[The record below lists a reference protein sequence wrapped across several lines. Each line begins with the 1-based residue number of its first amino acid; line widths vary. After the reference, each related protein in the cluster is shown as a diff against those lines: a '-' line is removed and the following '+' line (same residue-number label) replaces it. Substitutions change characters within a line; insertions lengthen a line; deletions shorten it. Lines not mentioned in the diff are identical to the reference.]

1 MLAPIITDPLFYVFC
16 IPAVIFLGLSK
27 GGLAGLGTAATP
39 LLSLYLPPLEAA
51 ALLLPILICQDVISV
66 YVYRREWS
74 ATNLR
79 ILVPGALVGLGLG
92 WLLAAYV
99 SDDAIRLLI
108 GIISLAFLGS
118 VWLRPASPTPR
129 PATALRGLFW
139 GGLSGFTSFASQSG
153 APPYQVFVL
162 PQQLPKMV
170 YVGTTT
176 IFFASL
182 NAMKVLPYLMLGQFS
197 GKNFATSLVL
207 LPIAV
212 IANFAGIWTVRS
224 LPTAVFFRITYVLLF
239 VLGCLLVWQGGSHVL
254 LGHG

>member
-1 MLAPIITDPLFYVFC
+1 MLAPIITDPLFYLFC

-27 GGLAGLGTAATP
+27 GGLAGAGTASTP

-51 ALLLPILICQDVISV
+51 ALLLPILICQDAISV

-74 ATNLR
+74 GANLR
-79 ILVPGALVGLGLG
+79 VLIPGAVIGLGLG
-92 WLLAAYV
+92 WLLAAHV

-108 GIISLAFLGS
+108 GIISLAFLAS
-118 VWLRPASPTPR
+118 VWARRAPPEPR
-129 PATALRGLFW
+129 PATTLRGLFW

-153 APPYQVFVL
+153 APPYQIFVL
-162 PQQLPKMV
+162 PQQLSKMV

-182 NAMKVLPYLMLGQFS
+182 NAMKVVPYFMLGQFS
-197 GKNFATSLVL
+197 AKNFATSLVL
-207 LPIAV
+207 LPAAV
-212 IANFAGIWTVRS
+212 LSNFVGIWMVRE

-239 VLGCLLVWQGGSHVL
+239 VLGCLLVWQGGGHL
-254 LGHG
+254 LMR